1 MHMIFQPA
9 RYFMSH
15 ADEHISKLAT
25 EMLSD
30 RYQLS
35 KIHAKALGEEHNDEN
50 SKLSEQNSLEEL
62 IPRTTTELKN
72 AYIMQQIAV
81 VMKKIKEAQKN
92 DDFETTMK
100 LLQEKQKL
108 EEIKKILAKMLGEQV
123 ILKY

>member
-1 MHMIFQPA
+1 MAHT
-9 RYFMSH
+9 
-15 ADEHISKLAT
+15 DEQISKLAT

-50 SKLSEQNSLEEL
+50 SKLLEQNSLEEL